1 MEKNQERG
9 LVPARPLRI
18 QSMVTLMYQLRR
30 NTDNVLDKNF
40 GGSNCEEKES
50 SNVYL
55 TTSQWE
61 MLDKIAEEKG
71 ISRNKALRRILE
83 EVKKEADNR

>member
-1 MEKNQERG
+1 
-9 LVPARPLRI
+9 
-18 QSMVTLMYQLRR
+18 MYQLRKD
-30 NTDNVLDKNF
+30 TDNILDKDF
-40 GGSNCEEKES
+40 GETSSEEKKS

-71 ISRNKALRRILE
+71 ISRNKALRKILKEIEE
-83 EVKKEADNR
+83 EVDNR